1 MSAVAHPCAL
11 AQEAR
16 EVQRRKEAILPAQP
30 VAPAIGAPLQESL
43 LAS

>member
-16 EVQRRKEAILPAQP
+16 EVQRRKAIMPAHP
-30 VAPAIGAPLQESL
+30 VAPASGGALQESL